1 MSAAAAE
8 AAGQMLG
15 GAAAL
20 EPTVTTEP
28 LVPLSPTVPIVPIA
42 PLLPVVPVLS
52 VVPTFNVTLLPTGRQ
67 FAALADM
74 TLLQAAE
81 LEAPNGARFLI
92 DSSCRNGTCRTCL
105 SRLVEGEVRYRIKWP
120 GLSEEEKSGGYV
132 LPCVAY
138 PLSAVVLR
146 VAS

>member
-1 MSAAAAE
+1 
-8 AAGQMLG
+8 MLG

-28 LVPLSPTVPIVPIA
+28 LVPLSPTVPIA
-42 PLLPVVPVLS
+42 PLLS
-52 VVPTFNVTLLPTGRQ
+52 VVPTFNVTLLPTGHQ
-67 FAALADM
+67 FAAPADM

-92 DSSCRNGTCRTCL
+92 DSSCRNGTCRTCI
-105 SRLVEGEVRYRIKWP
+105 SRLVEGQVHYRIAWP
-120 GLSEEEKSGGYV
+120 GLSAEEKSGGYV

-138 PLSAVVLR
+138 PLSDVVLR